1 MDSPIVTH
9 PAVPAPESSGN
20 SSTAT
25 PAKKPKRVSTLL
37 TVAPNPAGRPV
48 KFNLAKHADQER
60 FLENLAACWHRKLKE
75 LKPQIKAARDL
86 FRKMERGT
94 TLCGCSSFMQF
105 CDEKLHVTRQGVYKM
120 LGDYDGKRKARQA
133 QETGSH
139 RRPPKPLTKH
149 DQQRRD
155 DVTVAALDLVE
166 AEERGDA
173 DAATRAR
180 DDLRMLKQSGPTS
193 ALFGTYGVRQEVLA
207 LKTKIVK
214 LEKLMLKLLGEIRRT
229 NKHDPLPVELM
240 QCAAALETELAVDAK
255 SLGLDAA

>member
-1 MDSPIVTH
+1 MNSPSI
-9 PAVPAPESSGN
+9 AQSAAPAPESSGEP
-20 SSTAT
+20 STSPT
-25 PAKKPKRVSTLL
+25 KKPKRVSTLL
-37 TVAPNPAGRPV
+37 TLAPNPAGRPV

-139 RRPPKPLTKH
+139 RRPPKPLSKH
-149 DQQRRD
+149 DQRRRD
-155 DVTVAALDLVE
+155 DVTVAVLDLVE
-166 AEERGDA
+166 AQERGDA
-173 DAATRAR
+173 DAEARAR
-180 DDLRMLKQSGPTS
+180 EDIRILKQSGPSS
-193 ALFGTYGVRQEVLA
+193 ALFENYGVRQEVLA
-207 LKTKIVK
+207 LKKETMK
-214 LEKLMLKLLGEIRRT
+214 LKKLVLQLLGEIRKT
-229 NKHDPLPVELM
+229 NKRDPLPVELM
-240 QCAAALETELAVDAK
+240 QAAAALETELAVDAK